1 VPPTRPIIED
11 PPVAQST
18 KSFQETIRELWELLT
33 GYARQETV
41 EPLRNLG
48 RRIGLGI
55 AGSFL
60 FSLGWFLITLG
71 TMRLLQ
77 THSLPVIQDWF
88 IVHNWATY
96 GIGLLVL
103 GLGIFGVVRKIRH
116 PDPELAL
123 PARAAG

>member
-1 VPPTRPIIED
+1 M
-11 PPVAQST
+11 AQST

-55 AGSFL
+55 AGSVL

-77 THSLPVIQDWF
+77 THSLPVIHDWF
-88 IVHNWATY
+88 MVHNWATY
-96 GIGLLVL
+96 GVGLLLL
-103 GLGIFGVVRKIRH
+103 GLGILGVVRKIRN